1 MKSTDVKSY
10 LIACKVMK
18 RDPKA
23 MPIVSMLPKNE
34 GEGIIAAHQLK
45 VIADAI
51 NFLDNQYKAN
61 PKSTTQEQWY
71 PIFNRHKG
79 FAFSRSICGR
89 WFSYTDVGSRHCFR
103 FGNEENSNFF
113 GTHFNKLHVK
123 LITS

>member
-23 MPIVSMLPKNE
+23 MPTVSMLPKKE
-34 GEGIIAAHQLK
+34 GEGINAGHQLK

-51 NFLDNQYKAN
+51 NFLDNKYKAN

-71 PIFNRHKG
+71 PIFNRHRG
-79 FAFSRSICGR
+79 FAFSRSGYAG
-89 WFSYTDVGSRHCFR
+89 WSSSTSVGSRHCFR

-113 GTHFNKLHVK
+113 GSHFNKLHIK